1 MSLKQRDPYRRV
13 EIRRRFM
20 LLFWVVLATVLLGR
34 AAEVQVAERFAW
46 REDAA
51 GQQLM
56 SRVVPA
62 PRGRILDRNGSELAV
77 SHWRAAV
84 AVAPS
89 EIRDRKEVGAALE
102 QHLGLRPDVAHN
114 VSVDTRPWRVVRGR
128 YSMTQVEGLRGLR
141 GVHVQGE
148 LRRLY
153 PREKLARGLL
163 GVVQEGVGTGGIE
176 QTMDSVLAGRTGR
189 EIVERDNRGREI
201 PGKVITVQEPLAGRD
216 VVLTIDE
223 DLQALAEEL
232 LAMSVDST
240 GARGGDLV
248 ITDPRTGEVL
258 AIASL
263 NDGSTNS
270 LSAVNAPYE
279 PGSTIKPFTT
289 AALLRHRVASL
300 ADSVDTGTGSWEVG
314 TRQINDIHGGGWLTL
329 YEVVQRSS
337 NVGIAKF
344 AEGLT
349 EAQQYTNLRDFG
361 FGTRTGIMLPGEA
374 AGMLRRPDQWSA
386 LSGQS
391 LAFGYELSV
400 TSLQMAMA
408 FGALANDGWLMEPRL
423 IREVRDRDGR
433 PVRFGSP
440 RTVRRA
446 VPRQV
451 TEALRPVLVDVV
463 EQGTGTRAR
472 MSSFL
477 VAGKS
482 GTARAVGDDG
492 RYEGNAYFASF
503 GAFFPADDPQLLL
516 FAKLDRPSG
525 EYYGG
530 AVAAPLTRA
539 MLEGLLPARRVP
551 LDRGALALARR
562 PVPSKVGNEPVV
574 HFAAAARENGVP
586 VDALRSDVLGSD
598 VLASGALGSDA
609 LGAGAL
615 GSGAPIPP
623 ARSMSVPDLNG
634 APIRVA
640 IRRLHRMGLR
650 VWLDGGGAVLMTVPP
665 AGTGVAVGDTVRVLG
680 QEG

>member
-1 MSLKQRDPYRRV
+1 MSLKRRDPYRKV
-13 EIRRRFM
+13 EIRRRCM
-20 LLFWVVLATVLLGR
+20 LLFWMALAAVLLGR
-34 AAEVQVAERFAW
+34 ATEVQFVERFAW
-46 REDAA
+46 RDAA
-51 GQQLM
+51 ARQQLK
-56 SRVVPA
+56 SKAVPA

-84 AVAPS
+84 AVAPG
-89 EIRDRKEVGAALE
+89 EIRDRDEVVAALE
-102 QHLGLRPDVAHN
+102 RNLGLRPELAHD

-153 PREKLARGLL
+153 PRGKVARGLL

-201 PGKVITVQEPLAGRD
+201 PGQVITVQEPLAGRD

-232 LAMSVDST
+232 LAMAVDST

-263 NDGSTNS
+263 SDGSNNS

-314 TRQINDIHGGGWLTL
+314 TRRINDIRGGGWLTL
-329 YEVVQRSS
+329 YQVVQRSS

-344 AEGLT
+344 AERLT

-386 LSGQS
+386 MSGQS

-408 FGALANDGWLMEPRL
+408 FGALANEGWLMEPRL
-423 IREVRDRDGR
+423 IREVRDRDGK
-433 PVRFGSP
+433 PVRYGRP

-446 VPRQV
+446 VPMQV
-451 TEALRPVLVDVV
+451 TEALKPVLVDVV

-472 MSSFL
+472 MTSFL

-492 RYEGNAYFASF
+492 RYEANAYFASF
-503 GAFFPADDPQLLL
+503 GAFFPADDPQLLM

-525 EYYGG
+525 DYYGG

-539 MLEGLLPARRVP
+539 MLESLLPARRVP
-551 LDRGALALARR
+551 LDREALALARR
-562 PVPSKVGNEPVV
+562 PVPSEPRSEPLV
-574 HFAAAARENGVP
+574 HFAAATRETGLP
-586 VDALRSDVLGSD
+586 VGASASDPLGQ
-598 VLASGALGSDA
+598 
-609 LGAGAL
+609 
-615 GSGAPIPP
+615 P
-623 ARSMSVPDLNG
+623 ARSMAVPDLNG
-634 APIRVA
+634 VPMRVA

-650 VWLDGGGAVLMTVPP
+650 VWVEGGGSVLMTAPP
-665 AGTGVAVGDTVRVLG
+665 AGTGVAAGDTVRVLG
-680 QEG
+680 REG